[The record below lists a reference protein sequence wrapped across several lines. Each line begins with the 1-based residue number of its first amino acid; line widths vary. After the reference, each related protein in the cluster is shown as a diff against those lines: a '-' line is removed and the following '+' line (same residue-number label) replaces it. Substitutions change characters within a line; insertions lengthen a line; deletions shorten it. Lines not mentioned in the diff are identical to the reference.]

1 MDFIEPCFG
10 IGHNLSLI
18 CQMTSE
24 DIKHQLIIISL
35 SLSGGFKGYT
45 KAQLTRR
52 AQQEKEE
59 KVVEPEKPT
68 QTTMEFG
75 LSTHTV
81 FKTIC
86 LFLHGVTAGLAL
98 WQVVVVYILFMNS
111 DQDFL
116 QHYRVLALPVQCL
129 FYLLF
134 ALCVVSACD
143 R

>member
-1 MDFIEPCFG
+1 MFHFQGDSR
-10 IGHNLSLI
+10 L
-18 CQMTSE
+18 
-24 DIKHQLIIISL
+24 SL

-59 KVVEPEKPT
+59 KVVEPDKPT